1 MARIAYKEWKERKL
15 EEDRLR
21 RKQERQERRQK
32 MMNAGHNGYHYGY
45 YFLFILFLFSDAPRG
60 RTANNGSEVLL
71 AYGLNK
77 NLKKLRERPQS
88 ASGPKK
94 GPKMSRRQQEYV

>member
-21 RKQERQERRQK
+21 RKMDRQERRQK

-45 YFLFILFLFSDAPRG
+45 
-60 RTANNGSEVLL
+60 
-71 AYGLNK
+71 
-77 NLKKLRERPQS
+77 
-88 ASGPKK
+88 
-94 GPKMSRRQQEYV
+94 